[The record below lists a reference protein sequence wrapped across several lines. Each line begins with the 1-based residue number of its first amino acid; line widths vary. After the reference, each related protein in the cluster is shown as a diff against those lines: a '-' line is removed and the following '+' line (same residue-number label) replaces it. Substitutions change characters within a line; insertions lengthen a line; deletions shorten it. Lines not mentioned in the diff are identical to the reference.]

1 MARRLDEIDKR
12 IIYALARDARNV
24 SAPEVAEQ
32 VDVSPA
38 TVRNRIRQL
47 EDDGV
52 IRGYHADIDFEQ
64 CEGRMTNLFVCD
76 ADVADR
82 ENLARTVLQVPG
94 VVNVRELRSGKGNL
108 QIKAV
113 GEDVSDLSR
122 VAEQLDELGLTIEDE
137 DLVQREFFAPYSP
150 FGPDDGTEQGVLTDV
165 VSLTGGAEVV
175 DVTVNEAAPIVGV
188 TLREAND
195 RGLLGEDLLIIA
207 IEREDRIITPKG
219 NTTIRAGD
227 LVSVFSRGGV
237 PSSALEAFGG

>member
-1 MARRLDEIDKR
+1 MGRRLDEIDKR
-12 IIYALARDARNV
+12 ILYALARDARKV
-24 SAPEVAEQ
+24 SAPEVAKQ

-122 VAEQLDELGLTIEDE
+122 IAEQLDDLGLSIEDE

-188 TLREAND
+188 TLRDANE